1 MHCLDPHRLP
11 VHVGIIMDG
20 NGRWAVRN
28 GKPRRDGHREGL
40 KAAKRIVKSASE
52 IGIPYLT
59 LYAFSTENWKRAEKE
74 VFFLMFLLKIYLK
87 QEYVFYREN
96 RIRIFHSGDIEGI
109 PPDVADEI
117 RNVVSAT
124 AHHEG
129 LTVNL
134 AINYGGRDE
143 IVRAVRRLLDRRSN
157 TPALTEKDIQVNL
170 DQPALPYPDLVI
182 RTAGELRLSNFLTWQ
197 CAYSEFY
204 FSPKFW
210 PDWDESD
217 FVESLIAYQKRERRY
232 GGDL

>member
-96 RIRIFHSGDIEGI
+96 RIRITRSGYG
-109 PPDVADEI
+109 
-117 RNVVSAT
+117 SA
-124 AHHEG
+124 G
-129 LTVNL
+129 
-134 AINYGGRDE
+134 
-143 IVRAVRRLLDRRSN
+143 
-157 TPALTEKDIQVNL
+157 
-170 DQPALPYPDLVI
+170 
-182 RTAGELRLSNFLTWQ
+182 
-197 CAYSEFY
+197 
-204 FSPKFW
+204 
-210 PDWDESD
+210 
-217 FVESLIAYQKRERRY
+217 
-232 GGDL
+232 